1 MELTHPNFPNLIGFS
16 SSVTVQIWFPPGQVS
31 SSICAAHFFC
41 TPCILLSKLHLCFVF
56 PFNWSTSLSPNCTA
70 RSRRENLA
78 AECHRC
84 SQVSDDQKGAK
95 SCKLLQSSGVVV
107 SPGCLFGITL
117 SEVYS
122 REMRFT
128 FIMVGVRFLS
138 LCRETYCDFLIF
150 GAEEKKRFLS
160 LFREYC
166 DFFIF
171 DKNQRRIKVFYWDK
185 WRVRVEAKCWGKKID
200 SLK

>member
-1 MELTHPNFPNLIGFS
+1 M
-16 SSVTVQIWFPPGQVS
+16 
-31 SSICAAHFFC
+31 
-41 TPCILLSKLHLCFVF
+41 CFVF
-56 PFNWSTSLSPNCTA
+56 PLNWSTSLSPNCTA

-117 SEVYS
+117 SEVFS
-122 REMRFT
+122 REMRFI

-138 LCRETYCDFLIF
+138 LFRETYCDFLIF
-150 GAEEKKRFLS
+150 GAEEKSASCHFFERTVTFLS
-160 LFREYC
+160 S
-166 DFFIF
+166 
-171 DKNQRRIKVFYWDK
+171 
-185 WRVRVEAKCWGKKID
+185 KKINVEERYFTGINGEYE
-200 SLK
+200 